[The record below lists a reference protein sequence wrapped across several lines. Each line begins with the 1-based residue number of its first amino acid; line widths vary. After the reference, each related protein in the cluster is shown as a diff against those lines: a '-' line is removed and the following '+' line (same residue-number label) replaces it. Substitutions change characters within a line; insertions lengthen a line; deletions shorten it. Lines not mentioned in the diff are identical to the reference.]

1 MNKPIKKI
9 KKTMEEKMKTIRNYG
24 LMVFALFM
32 AIAIGMPQAA
42 HAVGT
47 AATTKIINQASLD
60 YSVGGASAS
69 TLYSCNSVVG
79 ACTTT
84 VAGGGVNE
92 TSFLVDEKINFTVT
106 AVDVTPKTVFTNTTA
121 VFTYLVTNT
130 GNSTV
135 RFNLAAV
142 TDDSANDILSDS
154 GQTIYRDT
162 DASGTLNAGDTP
174 YVNAGSFPD
183 IIAGGTLQVLVVGAV
198 RATAT
203 NGQTATITSLTAQA
217 AHNIAYG
224 NSNVILEAD
233 SVGTG
238 LGTAF
243 VFADAG
249 AVNYD
254 NSVAVADQ
262 VWVIAAPVLTL
273 EKTENL
279 IADGLGG
286 AEGYIPGATV
296 EYTIVATYA
305 SGSGT
310 AAGVTITEN
319 IPANMTAIS
328 GFYTGG
334 DVEWNGAGITNGAVL
349 SGWGTATFAVIC
361 GDMVITDTCTVIFR
375 GTIN

>member
-1 MNKPIKKI
+1 
-9 KKTMEEKMKTIRNYG
+9 MEDKMKTIKKYG
-24 LMVFALFM
+24 LTAFALFAAFAFM
-32 AIAIGMPQAA
+32 MPQAVYA
-42 HAVGT
+42 LGT
-47 AATTKIINQASLD
+47 VAGTPITNQAELD
-60 YSVGGASAS
+60 YTVGGAPAS
-69 TLYSCNSVVG
+69 TQYSCNVLVG

-84 VAGGGVNE
+84 VAGGANV

-106 AVDVTPKTVFTNTTA
+106 AVDGTPKSVFTNATA

-135 RFNLAAV
+135 RFDLAAV

-217 AHNIAYG
+217 AHNFAYG
-224 NSNVILEAD
+224 NFNVILEAD
-233 SVGTG
+233 SVGKG

-254 NSVAVADQ
+254 NSVALTNRVWQ
-262 VWVIAAPVLTL
+262 VGAPVLTL
-273 EKTENL
+273 LKTETL

-286 AEGYIPGATV
+286 VEGYIPGATV

-310 AAGVTITEN
+310 ATAVTITED

-328 GFYTGG
+328 GFYGGG
-334 DVEWNGAGITNGAVL
+334 DVEWNGAGITNGVVL

-361 GDMVITDTCTVIFR
+361 GDMVPADICTVIFR